1 MRLNGRVEAVER
13 TPVPHTQRL
22 VVVSSSGAEKRM
34 QVLSSSVT
42 FTLRVMKYDVWQR
55 TGSFTAT
62 SNCPHRG
69 VS

>member
-22 VVVSSSGAEKRM
+22 VVSSSGAEKRM
-34 QVLSSSVT
+34 HVLSSSVT
-42 FTLRVMKYDVWQR
+42 FTLRVMTYDVWQR